1 MPRYRHCRALVATL
15 VLCTLGSARAQSIF
29 TIAGGG
35 SDDGRPAAL
44 VPLSSPSDLALDA
57 AGNLFIADTRSNR
70 VRKVSA
76 KSGVI
81 STVAGDGVYISGGGF
96 SGDGGPA
103 TKAALS
109 SPVGIAID
117 TAGNLF
123 IVVDERIRKV
133 SAASGIITTVAGNG
147 IPSELSGDG
156 GPATAAGL
164 EFPRRV
170 AIDTRGNLYI
180 ANLWSIRKVDATS
193 GIISTVVG
201 GGNDSRG
208 GGGAATSGTLNV
220 PIGMAFDADGNLY
233 FTEQGSHRVRRVDAG
248 SGIISTVA
256 GNGSDYFDDVLSNG
270 DGGPATAAVLTYPR
284 SVAFD
289 AKGNLYIADSVHN
302 GIRKVDSASGIIST
316 IAPQLVRPLTV
327 VVGASGS
334 LYVLDGDSVVQ
345 KIAAGSDT
353 FTAAAGKKTHDTGDG
368 GPATFAV
375 VYRPKGLTS
384 DAAGNLYIA
393 DQDDGVVRKVAA
405 DTGIISTVAGG
416 VTADPRD
423 LFIHGDGGPATAASL
438 TNPSG
443 VAVDAAGNL
452 YIADTDSNRVRK
464 VATGSGIISTF
475 AGIWHP
481 PLPIGAPIGDGGP
494 ATAAALSGPSALAF
508 DAEGNLFIAE
518 YYRVRKVSAANG
530 VISTVAGDPN
540 SVEFDDGEPA
550 TASLIYPEGIAVDG
564 SGNLYVADGQ
574 TSRIRK
580 VTLSS
585 GIISSVT
592 GSSEPLEFSGD
603 GGPATAAAL
612 NDPGDV
618 VVDPA
623 GNIYIA
629 DTGNQRIRKIAASSG
644 IISTVAGNGTIG
656 VNGDGGAATAAS
668 LAGPR
673 GIAVDAS
680 GNLYI
685 SDSSNS
691 RVRAV
696 FACVALKSPALIQ
709 PAGNSSGEKTSP
721 KLAWSV
727 KAAFHN
733 DVYLDTVN
741 PPQKIV
747 ASDVT
752 ANAYSPA
759 NLEPLTTY
767 YWKVVAKGD
776 PFCTP
781 LSTASSEVRSFTTA
795 GTCAAPESFAGN
807 ATVTGTTASISW
819 QASARAASYD
829 LYLGAAIPPRLYAKG
844 LTDTGRVITELA
856 SGTKYYWNVVAHAA
870 CDNARLF
877 ETASQTFSTAGSCG
891 SPAAFVLAAPIDGDM
906 TVGSAAMLSWSS
918 SAGAGSYDLYLGSG
932 SSPPLYMSDLAQT
945 GVTVP
950 RLSAGAQYSWRV
962 VAKSACNP
970 ATSASSPVQ
979 RFTIA
984 TCGTPAA
991 PAAVAGPQVAVGAG
1005 ATYIITWSEAAG
1017 MDDAAT
1023 YLVERASDP
1032 AFTAIVDRQR
1042 TLSTAA
1048 SFVCRNPGTY
1058 YHRVFAVAGCDA
1070 SRRSP
1075 SSATVAVAAGPGPP
1089 VVLFSMLPQAVMTKS
1104 GTKLEDQKTSFA
1116 LENIGQEPVQVLV
1129 GPQLIGSPPFFT
1141 IVDPAGSNASFL
1153 TLEPHQ
1159 PKTLDIHFSGPP
1171 NDRVAG
1177 FQGSI
1182 YAISTGQPLAF
1193 TPQAY
1198 VTLKI
1203 GNDTN
1208 GGTPTLLLN
1217 GVASDSVSFLPLTGD
1232 DSGRPVLNLDLLND
1246 GTSPMEVAAEVGPE
1260 AWLKLEKDWNTLAL
1274 PAGGFRVLRLA
1285 TQRTKAVA
1293 GSALPRYTYL
1303 TVRNKAGDTARLL
1316 VEDSGGITNTA
1327 GRSAPLGPGDPSMIV
1342 PFVAGGAAIVVT
1354 NNGSDAVAVDL
1365 VYTPEGIDGFD
1376 ASAVLRASIVI
1387 PPNDVV
1393 NLTDPLV
1400 QIFGKAADATG
1411 SIEILSAKLAQLAI
1425 RAEGRRAASGGG
1437 VYTTSMPVAMR
1448 GEGARIDSPHRVAG
1462 IASSGDTKTSLI
1474 VSETSGR
1481 EKTTAHIALYDSSGT
1496 KRGEQTIDLGRYGT
1510 MRIDD
1515 VTQALAGG
1523 ASLTAARVDIDVPLG
1538 GGAVIALAVVT
1549 DRTSGAGA
1557 AIVGRST
1564 SPEVHLASLGRP
1576 IHAEA
1581 TPSSASQTFIIP
1593 GAITNGTLKTTV
1605 GVSALASAVNA
1616 TIALRGS
1623 TTGQTTK
1630 QVISVV
1636 AGQTNEVDIPTGSG
1650 TVIVTTDAPVSI
1662 YARVRGTNIADALPV
1677 VSAYSEGLTGGGNAT
1692 PLYADG
1698 LEHSIDATRGRRTS
1712 LILTEVAGQSAAVNV
1727 RLYEPGSR
1735 TAAVAEKDFTISA
1748 NGELRL
1754 DNLFVSMGLESGP
1767 DDLDQRRK
1775 NQINVAA
1782 VVTATSGG
1790 GVIAAEALLIDN
1802 RTGDRR
1808 TIVFVPAGGVPA
1820 TTPQRSATNTP
1831 PPTRRRAVGK

>member
-1 MPRYRHCRALVATL
+1 L

-35 SDDGRPAAL
+35 SDDGRPATL
-44 VPLSSPSDLALDA
+44 VSLSSPSDLALDA
-57 AGNLFIADTRSNR
+57 AGNLIIADTYSNR
-70 VRKVSA
+70 IRKVSA

-81 STVAGDGVYISGGGF
+81 STVAGYGGGGF

-109 SPVGIAID
+109 GPVGIAID
-117 TAGNLF
+117 AAGNLY
-123 IVVDERIRKV
+123 IVVGERIRKV

-147 IPSELSGDG
+147 IPYELSGDG

-164 EFPRRV
+164 ESPRRV

-208 GGGAATSGTLNV
+208 GGAATHGTLNV

-233 FTEQGSHRVRRVDAG
+233 FTEQDSHRVRRVDAG

-256 GNGSDYFDDVLSNG
+256 GNGSDYFIDALSNG
-270 DGGPATAAVLTYPR
+270 DGGAATAAVLSYPR

-345 KIAAGSDT
+345 KVAAGSDT
-353 FTAAAGKKTHDTGDG
+353 FTAVAGKKTQATFSGDG

-375 VYRPKGLTS
+375 VYSPKGLAF

-416 VTADPRD
+416 ATAERD
-423 LFIHGDGGPATAASL
+423 IFHGDGGPATAAL
-438 TNPSG
+438 LMNPSG

-452 YIADTDSNRVRK
+452 YIADTGFNRVRK

-475 AGIWHP
+475 AGSWRY
-481 PLPIGAPIGDGGP
+481 LLSGDGGP
-494 ATAAALSGPSALAF
+494 ATDAVLSFPIALAF

-518 YYRVRKVSAANG
+518 PNRIRKVSAANG

-540 SVEFDDGEPA
+540 SVKYDGGDGGPA
-550 TASLIYPEGIAVDG
+550 TAALIYALGIAVDG
-564 SGNLYVADGQ
+564 SGNLYIADAQ
-574 TSRIRK
+574 TNRIRK

-592 GSSEPLEFSGD
+592 GSSEPVEVLGD

-612 NDPGDV
+612 NEPGDV

-629 DTGNQRIRKIAASSG
+629 DSGNQRIRKVAAGSG
-644 IISTVAGNGTIG
+644 IISTVAGNGTKG

-668 LAGPR
+668 LDGPG

-709 PAGNSSGEKTSP
+709 PAGNSSGEQTSP

-807 ATVTGTTASISW
+807 ATVTGTTANISW
-819 QASARAASYD
+819 QASTRAASYD

-844 LTDTGRVITELA
+844 LTDTGRVITGLA
-856 SGTKYYWNVVAHAA
+856 SGTKYYWSVVAHAA

-891 SPAAFVLAAPIDGDM
+891 SPAAFVLAAPIDGDR
-906 TVGSAAMLSWSS
+906 TVGTAAVLSWSS

-970 ATSASSPVQ
+970 ARSASSPVQ

-984 TCGTPAA
+984 TCGTPVA
-991 PAAVAGPQVAVGAG
+991 PAAVAGPQAAVAAG

-1048 SFVCRNPGTY
+1048 SFVSRNPGTY

-1089 VVLFSMLPQAVMTKS
+1089 VVLFSMLPKAVMTKS
-1104 GTKLEDQKTSFA
+1104 GTKLEDEKTSFA
-1116 LENIGQEPVQVLV
+1116 LENIGREPVQVLV

-1182 YAISTGQPLAF
+1182 YAISTGKPLAF

-1232 DSGRPVLNLDLLND
+1232 DSGRPVLNLDLLNG

-1285 TQRTKAVA
+1285 TQRTKAVD

-1303 TVRNKAGDTARLL
+1303 TVRNMAGQSSRVL
-1316 VEDSGGITNTA
+1316 VEDAGGISNGGGRTEALGA
-1327 GRSAPLGPGDPSMIV
+1327 GEVSMIV
-1342 PFVAGGAAIVVT
+1342 PFVSIGARVILTNSGGDAAP
-1354 NNGSDAVAVDL
+1354 VDL
-1365 VYTPEGIDGFD
+1365 IYTAEGSDGFD
-1376 ASAVLRASIVI
+1376 ASGVIRASIVI

-1393 NLTDPLV
+1393 SLTDPLTEL
-1400 QIFGKAADATG
+1400 FGAATGATG
-1411 SIEILSAKLAQLAI
+1411 SFEIRSAKLAQLVM
-1425 RAEGRRAASGGG
+1425 RAELRAAAAGGG
-1437 VYTTSMPVAMR
+1437 SFGSAMPVVMR
-1448 GEGARIDSPHRVAG
+1448 GEGARIGSSHRVAG
-1462 IASSGDTKTSLI
+1462 IISTGDTKTSLI
-1474 VSETSGR
+1474 LTETSGR
-1481 EKTTAHIALYDSSGT
+1481 EKTTAHVALYDNSGL
-1496 KRGEQTIDLGRYGT
+1496 KRDELTIDLGRYGT
-1510 MRIDD
+1510 KRIDD
-1515 VTQALAGG
+1515 IGLALAGG
-1523 ASLTAARVDIDVPLG
+1523 ASLTAARVDIDVTSG
-1538 GGAVIALAVVT
+1538 GGAVIALAIAT
-1549 DRTSGAGA
+1549 DRTSVAGA
-1557 AIVGRST
+1557 AIVGRAT
-1564 SPEVHLASLGRP
+1564 APEVHLSSLGRP
-1576 IHAEA
+1576 IHVEA
-1581 TPSSASQTFIIP
+1581 TTAANTQTFTIP
-1593 GAITNGTLKTTV
+1593 GAITNSTLKTTV

-1616 TIALRGS
+1616 SVALRDS
-1623 TTGQTTK
+1623 ATGQTTK
-1630 QVISVV
+1630 QTISVA
-1636 AGQTNEVDIPTGSG
+1636 AGQTSEVDIPAGSG
-1650 TVIVTTDAPVSI
+1650 TVIVTTDAPASL

-1677 VSAYSEGLTGGGNAT
+1677 VSTFSEGLTGGGSAM

-1698 LEHSIDATRGRRTS
+1698 LEHSIDATRGRKSS
-1712 LILTEVAGQSAAVNV
+1712 LILTELAGKSATVNV

-1748 NGELRL
+1748 NSELRL

-1782 VVTATSGG
+1782 VVTATSGT
-1790 GVIAAEALLIDN
+1790 GVIAAQALMTDN
-1802 RTGDRR
+1802 KTGDRR
-1808 TIVFVPAGGVPA
+1808 TIVLLPVGGVPA
-1820 TTPQRSATNTP
+1820 TAIQRGMQTGQT
-1831 PPTRRRAVGK
+1831 TRRRAVGH

>member
-1 MPRYRHCRALVATL
+1 
-15 VLCTLGSARAQSIF
+15 
-29 TIAGGG
+29 
-35 SDDGRPAAL
+35 
-44 VPLSSPSDLALDA
+44 
-57 AGNLFIADTRSNR
+57 
-70 VRKVSA
+70 
-76 KSGVI
+76 
-81 STVAGDGVYISGGGF
+81 
-96 SGDGGPA
+96 
-103 TKAALS
+103 
-109 SPVGIAID
+109 VGIAID
-117 TAGNLF
+117 AAGNLF

-180 ANLWSIRKVDATS
+180 ANLSSIRKVDATS

-201 GGNDSRG
+201 GRNDSPG

-233 FTEQGSHRVRRVDAG
+233 FTEQGSHRVRRVDAR

-353 FTAAAGKKTHDTGDG
+353 FTAVAGEKTNATFSGDG

-375 VYRPKGLTS
+375 VYRPKGLAS

-393 DQDDGVVRKVAA
+393 DEDDGVVRKVAA

-416 VTADPRD
+416 GTADPRD
-423 LFIHGDGGPATAASL
+423 IFLHGDGGPATAAWL

-452 YIADTDSNRVRK
+452 YIADTGFNRVRK
-464 VATGSGIISTF
+464 VAAGSGIISTF
-475 AGIWHP
+475 AGIWHLTVP
-481 PLPIGAPIGDGGP
+481 NGDGGP
-494 ATAAALSGPSALAF
+494 ATAASLSGPSALAF
-508 DAEGNLFIAE
+508 DAEGNLFIGE

-540 SVEFDDGEPA
+540 SVKFDDGGQA
-550 TASLIYPEGIAVDG
+550 TASSIYPQGIAVDA
-564 SGNLYVADGQ
+564 SGNLYIADSQ
-574 TSRIRK
+574 TFRIRK

-592 GSSEPLEFSGD
+592 GSSDLEFSGD

-618 VVDPA
+618 VVDKA

-629 DTGNQRIRKIAASSG
+629 DSGNQRIRKIAAGSG
-644 IISTVAGNGTIG
+644 IISTVAGNGTEG

-668 LAGPR
+668 LDGPR

-680 GNLYI
+680 GNLYF
-685 SDSSNS
+685 SDTGNS
-691 RVRAV
+691 RIRAV

-709 PAGNSSGEKTSP
+709 PAGNSSGEQTSP

-727 KAAFHN
+727 KGAFHN

-807 ATVTGTTASISW
+807 ATVTGTTANISW

-844 LTDTGRVITELA
+844 LTDTGRVITGLA

-891 SPAAFVLAAPIDGDM
+891 SPAAFVLAAPIDGDS
-906 TVGSAAMLSWSS
+906 TVGSAAVLSWSS

-970 ATSASSPVQ
+970 ARSASSPVQ

-991 PAAVAGPQVAVGAG
+991 PAAVAGPQVAVAAG

-1048 SFVCRNPGTY
+1048 SFVSRNPGTY

-1104 GTKLEDQKTSFA
+1104 GTKLEDEKTSFA
-1116 LENIGQEPVQVLV
+1116 LENIGQDPVQVLV

-1182 YAISTGQPLAF
+1182 YVISTGQPLAF

-1217 GVASDSVSFLPLTGD
+1217 GVAIDSVSFLPLTGD
-1232 DSGRPVLNLDLLND
+1232 DSGRPVLNLDLLNG

-1285 TQRTKAVA
+1285 TQRTKAVD

-1303 TVRNKAGDTARLL
+1303 TVRNMAGQSSRVL
-1316 VEDSGGITNTA
+1316 VEDAGGIRNGGGRTEALGA
-1327 GRSAPLGPGDPSMIV
+1327 GEVSMIV
-1342 PFVAGGAAIVVT
+1342 PFVSIGARVVLTNSGGDAAP
-1354 NNGSDAVAVDL
+1354 VDL
-1365 VYTPEGIDGFD
+1365 IYTAEGSDGFD
-1376 ASAVLRASIVI
+1376 ASGVIRASIVI

-1393 NLTDPLV
+1393 SLTDPLTEL
-1400 QIFGKAADATG
+1400 FGAATGATG
-1411 SIEILSAKLAQLAI
+1411 SFEIRSAKLAQLVM
-1425 RAEGRRAASGGG
+1425 RAELRAAAAGGG
-1437 VYTTSMPVAMR
+1437 SFGSAMPVVMR
-1448 GEGARIDSPHRVAG
+1448 GEGARIGSSHRVAG
-1462 IASSGDTKTSLI
+1462 IVSTGDTKTSLI
-1474 VSETSGR
+1474 LTETSGR
-1481 EKTTAHIALYDSSGT
+1481 EKTTAHVALYDNSGL
-1496 KRGEQTIDLGRYGT
+1496 KRDELTIDLGRYGT
-1510 MRIDD
+1510 KRIDD
-1515 VTQALAGG
+1515 IAQVLAGG
-1523 ASLTAARVDIDVPLG
+1523 ASITAGRVDIDVTAG
-1538 GGAVIALAVVT
+1538 GGAVIVLAIVT
-1549 DRTSGAGA
+1549 DRASGAGA
-1557 AIVGRST
+1557 AIVGRPSAF
-1564 SPEVHLASLGRP
+1564 EVHLSSLGRP
-1576 IHAEA
+1576 IGTA
-1581 TPSSASQTFIIP
+1581 SASSQTFIVP
-1593 GAITNGTLKTTV
+1593 GVTTDNTLKTTI
-1605 GVSALASAVNA
+1605 GVTGTSSSVNA
-1616 TIALRGS
+1616 TIAFRD
-1623 TTGQTTK
+1623 TTSGQVTK
-1630 QVISVV
+1630 QTLVV
-1636 AGQTNEVDIPTGSG
+1636 LNGQASEVDAPPGKWTATI
-1650 TVIVTTDAPVSI
+1650 TTDAEASP
-1662 YARVRGTNIADALPV
+1662 YARARGTNIADALPV
-1677 VSAYSEGLTGGGNAT
+1677 FSAYSEGLTGGGSST

-1698 LEHSIDATRGRRTS
+1698 LEHSIDPTRGRKTS
-1712 LILTEVAGQSAAVNV
+1712 LILTEIAGQSATVNV

-1735 TAAVAEKDFTISA
+1735 TAAVAEKDFTIGA

-1754 DNLFVSMGLESGP
+1754 DNLSVSMGLESGP
-1767 DDLDQRRK
+1767 DDRDQRRK
-1775 NQINVAA
+1775 NQVNVAA
-1782 VVTATSGG
+1782 VVTVTGG
-1790 GVIAAEALLIDN
+1790 IGVVAAEALMIDN
-1802 RTGDRR
+1802 KTGDRR
-1808 TIVFVPAGGVPA
+1808 TIQFMPAGGVPA
-1820 TTPQRSATNTP
+1820 TSIQRGAAAAAA